1 MNALVERRSAPSLLG
16 NQRRDDTARS
26 GSLPA
31 LVDLLHE
38 GFYALFMLQQGAH
51 PLATGGEQN
60 RGGLPAPAPMP
71 APVPVPAQED
81 GALIPTA
88 AGLADEAMFKD
99 KVHAFLAEFDREA
112 RKLRASGDDIDAAK
126 YAYCAAVDE
135 VIHNS
140 TLAMRAAWRHRP
152 LQLMLFGDHLAGEHF
167 FDRLEALRGKGG
179 ARLQALQVFHMCLL
193 LGFKGKYASEPGDKL
208 SYLTARLGEE
218 IAHIKG
224 KSRGFAPQAERPDEI
239 INKLRGE
246 VPLWALSMVFAV
258 AALAVYLGLKTSLA
272 RATQASMAP
281 YNDLVKLAP
290 KPANLTITLP

>member
-1 MNALVERRSAPSLLG
+1 
-16 NQRRDDTARS
+16 
-26 GSLPA
+26 
-31 LVDLLHE
+31 
-38 GFYALFMLQQGAH
+38 MLQQGAH
-51 PLATGGEQN
+51 PLTILGEPGRQTSPALAMATATPSAPPPPHVDGE
-60 RGGLPAPAPMP
+60 AP
-71 APVPVPAQED
+71 
-81 GALIPTA
+81 PTP
-88 AGLADEAMFKD
+88 AGLADEAMFKE

-126 YAYCAAVDE
+126 YAFCAAMDE

-140 TLAMRAAWRHRP
+140 TLAMRAPWRHRP

-167 FDRLEALRGKGG
+167 FDRLEALRSKGG
-179 ARLQALQVFHMCLL
+179 VRLQALQVFHICLL
-193 LGFKGKYASEPGDKL
+193 LGFKGKFSNEPADKL

-258 AALAVYLGLKTSLA
+258 AALCVYLGLKTSLT
-272 RATQASMAP
+272 RTTQNSMAP

>member
-1 MNALVERRSAPSLLG
+1 MNAMVERRSTPSLLG
-16 NQRRDDTARS
+16 NQRRDDAARS
-26 GSLPA
+26 GNLPT

-51 PLATGGEQN
+51 PLAALGEPG
-60 RGGLPAPAPMP
+60 RLAPPPAAPPPLPAPVDGEAP
-71 APVPVPAQED
+71 
-81 GALIPTA
+81 PTPG
-88 AGLADEAMFKD
+88 GLADEATFKE
-99 KVHAFLAEFDREA
+99 KVHGFLAEFDREA

-126 YAYCAAVDE
+126 YAFCAAMDE

-140 TLAMRAAWRHRP
+140 RLAMRAPWRHRP
-152 LQLMLFGDHLAGEHF
+152 LQLILFGDHLAGEHF
-167 FDRLEALRGKGG
+167 FDRLEALRSKGG
-179 ARLQALQVFHMCLL
+179 GRLQSLQVFHLCLL
-193 LGFKGKYASEPGDKL
+193 LGFKGKYANEPSDKL

-258 AALAVYLGLKTSLA
+258 AALSIYLGLKTSLT
-272 RATQASMAP
+272 RATQTSMAP